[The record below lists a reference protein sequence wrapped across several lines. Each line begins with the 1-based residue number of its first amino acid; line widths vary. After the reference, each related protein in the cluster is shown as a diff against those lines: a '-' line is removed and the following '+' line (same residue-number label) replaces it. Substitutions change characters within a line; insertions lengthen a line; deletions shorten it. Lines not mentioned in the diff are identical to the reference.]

1 MSEKKQIIINQG
13 PKMRKIKLILLLL
26 LILCITGLAQ
36 DATEIIRKSDELMRA
51 KSSIAEMSMQIIKP
65 EWSREMR
72 MKVWALEPDFTLVLI
87 TAPARDRGT
96 VTLKR
101 KQEVWNYLPSVRRTI
116 KIPPSMMLQ
125 GWMGSDFTNDD
136 LVRQS
141 SIVVDYKHTLVA
153 KEKLDGYDCYK
164 IKMIPRPEAGVV
176 WGKVLIW
183 ITQKGYMQLRAEYYD
198 EDDLLVKTMRGTAV
212 KKMDGRT
219 IPTHWEM
226 VPAEKQGQKT
236 VLIYHS
242 IRFNPKIRDSFF
254 SLQNMKRLRP

>member
-1 MSEKKQIIINQG
+1 
-13 PKMRKIKLILLLL
+13 MREIKSTFLLLL
-26 LILCITGLAQ
+26 SLVIAGVAQ
-36 DATEIIRKSDELMRA
+36 DATDIIRKSDELMRA
-51 KSSIAEMSMQIIKP
+51 KSSISELSMKIIKP

-141 SIVVDYKHTLVA
+141 SIVVDYEHKLAGT
-153 KEKLDGYDCYK
+153 EKLDGYDCYR
-164 IKMIPRPEAGVV
+164 IEMIPRPEAGVV

-183 ITQKGYMQLRAEYYD
+183 ITKDGHMQLKAEYFD
-198 EDDLLVKTMRGTAV
+198 EDDVLVKTMRGTRIR
-212 KKMDGRT
+212 KMDGRT
-219 IPTHWEM
+219 IPSRWEM
-226 VPAEKQGQKT
+226 IPAEKPGQKT
-236 VLIYHS
+236 VLTYHA
-242 IRFNPKIRDSFF
+242 IRFNPKIKDSFF